1 MQSSRAP
8 VNPWSYYPTSMDA
21 IACFLP
27 WSLPAVNSWCRS
39 ALNTAFLS
47 FILSPFLLSVCLF
60 SLEMPTHLWLQLL
73 AHQQPPCLGDCWGP
87 GSSQFLES
95 AQMATLRTF
104 PGSYLKLPLPS
115 QLPQHFLSCV
125 PFIAFVTPYHITYWF
140 ICFLSVFPLTISSR
154 RVGNFTCVVTFSAS
168 RTMLGV

>member
-125 PFIAFVTPYHITYWF
+125 PFYSLCHS
-140 ICFLSVFPLTISSR
+140 LSHNVLIHLLLVCISTNNKFQEGR
-154 RVGNFTCVVTFSAS
+154 EFHLCCYIFSI
-168 RTMLGV
+168 